1 MAVLGIIVG
10 LPTGSALVA
19 APSHGDK
26 TTAPSASSLIA
37 IVFGTVLAVAA
48 ITAIPGRIGHADQS
62 PRSFKQ
68 SSPDPRVDEDAE
80 QHCVGTGFG
89 DRFGVSQGGSRGF
102 GEVVR
107 SGEEL
112 GVLRGKRARKR
123 CFGKEGV
130 DSSSPSEGFTKGQ
143 QANGPFCCLSGVRPS
158 LERPSTCPQGL
169 SPTSREPGGLGL
181 SKGIRLH
188 RAPPC
193 RGGAPPT
200 RFR

>member
-68 SSPDPRVDEDAE
+68 SSPDPRVDEDADY
-80 QHCVGTGFG
+80 GRNFAGLRG
-89 DRFGVSQGGSRGF
+89 DRFWGQAQGFSRGLK
-102 GEVVR
+102 G
-107 SGEEL
+107 
-112 GVLRGKRARKR
+112 LRG
-123 CFGKEGV
+123 
-130 DSSSPSEGFTKGQ
+130 
-143 QANGPFCCLSGVRPS
+143 
-158 LERPSTCPQGL
+158 
-169 SPTSREPGGLGL
+169 
-181 SKGIRLH
+181 
-188 RAPPC
+188 
-193 RGGAPPT
+193 GGAIGGRT
-200 RFR
+200 RRVAGKTRSQALFW